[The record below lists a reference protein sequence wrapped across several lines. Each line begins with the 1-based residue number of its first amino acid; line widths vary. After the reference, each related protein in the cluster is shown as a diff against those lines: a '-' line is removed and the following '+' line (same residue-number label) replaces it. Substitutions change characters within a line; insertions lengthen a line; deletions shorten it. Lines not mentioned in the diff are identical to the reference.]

1 MILEGGNFLILST
14 NEILY
19 SFFFHNSAGPMVET
33 MNTAGVN
40 LEAAGAAIMR
50 RGSLTEIGG
59 NLITCG
65 KQLEQSSSQILE
77 LSTDASNGQISSQ
90 RMAYAAQKMIEA
102 GNELV
107 GSPKQKSTGKG
118 WLKG

>member
-1 MILEGGNFLILST
+1 
-14 NEILY
+14 
-19 SFFFHNSAGPMVET
+19 MVET
-33 MNTAGVN
+33 MTTAGVN

-50 RGSLTEIGG
+50 RSSLTEIAGY
-59 NLITCG
+59 LITCG
-65 KQLEQSSSQILE
+65 KQLEESSTQILA

-102 GNELV
+102 GNELM
-107 GSPKQKSTGKG
+107 GSPKQKPTGKG